1 MASQIPKTQKAWIQV
16 ARGRPREALKLQTDW
31 PVPVVVKKDHVLVKI
46 QAAGLNPVGYKLMRL
61 APNFVLGRPFPAGCD
76 FTGVVVDGNGTE
88 LKEGDEVFG
97 FITAPN
103 AIKTK
108 QGTLAEYASVSYNSL
123 VRRPSNI
130 SITGAAGVAS
140 TAQTAYQVLFKNACL
155 EPGQGVFINGGST
168 SVGLFAIQ
176 LAKSRGIKVTASA
189 SARNEELVRSLG
201 ADWAPMKCVEFI
213 DYTKEPL
220 HRYLTSNLPN
230 PIIDAAALVD
240 PSLYNNCAA
249 YLAPQGV
256 FLHLGPLPTNTSG
269 EEICN
274 FIKLAIAI
282 KRPVWLGGV
291 NRKFVVASGR
301 EERTHLQGIS
311 ELIAQGEMKCVV
323 DSVFSMEDAL
333 EGYNR
338 LMTSRARG
346 KVIVTVDPTVT

>member
-31 PVPVVVKKDHVLVKI
+31 LVPVVVKKDHVLVKI
-46 QAAGLNPVGYKLMRL
+46 QAAGLNPVDYKLMRL

-76 FTGVVVDGNGTE
+76 FAGVVVDGNGTE

-97 FITAPN
+97 FITIPN

-108 QGTLAEYASVSYNSL
+108 QGTLAEYASVSFNSL

-130 SITGAAGVAS
+130 SITSAAGVVS
-140 TAQTAYQVLFKNACL
+140 TAQTAYQVLFENACL
-155 EPGQGVFINGGST
+155 EPGQSVFINGGST

-189 SARNEELVRSLG
+189 SARNEELVRSMG
-201 ADWAPMKCVEFI
+201 ADEFI

-220 HRYLTSNLPN
+220 HRYLTSNAPN
-230 PIIDAAALVD
+230 PKFHAIVDAAALVD

-249 YLAPQGV
+249 YLVPQGV
-256 FLHLGPLPTNTSG
+256 FVHLGPLPTNTSSK
-269 EEICN
+269 EICN

-311 ELIAQGEMKCVV
+311 ELIAQGEVKCVV